1 MKLHTGDQV
10 VVITGKDKGKTG
22 KVLRVLESA
31 DRIVVSDVN
40 MRTKHLRKQPNRQG
54 QIIRYEA
61 SLPISNVMLV
71 DSKTKKRTRIGF
83 VVDEKG
89 KKKRI
94 AKKSGEAVVMM
105 KVEVKKEPQKKA
117 STSTKEPRLSGASE
131 KEEKKAKKAKKD
143 ERVGAPEK
151 QPFWKGLGFGA
162 EAMEEADV
170 KEGSHMKEDRAV
182 PDQGKTPDTFTHQR
196 GS

>member
-61 SLPISNVMLV
+61 SLQISNVMLV

-94 AKKSGEAVVMM
+94 AKKSGEAVTMVKGDTKKIKGD
-105 KVEVKKEPQKKA
+105 KVIREE
-117 STSTKEPRLSGASE
+117 TKET
-131 KEEKKAKKAKKD
+131 KESKEMKQSKKKN
-143 ERVGAPEK
+143 ERVEAPGK

-170 KEGSHMKEDRAV
+170 KESSHMKEDRTV